1 MNEASVSRLVGHS
14 VIACAPLAGG
24 RNSRVSVAYC
34 DDGTTFIVK
43 EYAEPT
49 PEGRDRLAAEYDALE
64 WLAGHGETCTP
75 RPVACDASERIAI
88 YEHIVG
94 EPADTVPITAEDVD
108 QAVAFLIRL
117 DRMKSERDASRLPC
131 AAEACFSF
139 PEIVD
144 GIRGRFAAIC
154 ATDASLPVEIEARR
168 FLLERFLPRLDAVV
182 DSSLGLLADC
192 PWLTE
197 PIPKSD
203 WVLSPSDFGFHNAIR
218 RTDGRLAFV
227 DFEYFGWDDPAK
239 TIADFVLHPAM
250 HLDFALTKRFV
261 ESFCGALA
269 GRAMLARR
277 LPVAYA
283 LFGLKWCMILL
294 NEFIPEQR
302 ARRRFSGE
310 ARSEDDLLRGQ
321 LAKAEAML
329 DHVED
334 AFPGFPYHD

>member
-1 MNEASVSRLVGHS
+1 MTEMLVSRLVGHS
-14 VIACAPLAGG
+14 VIACSRLTGG

-34 DDGTTFIVK
+34 DDGTTFFIK

-49 PEGRDRLAAEYDALE
+49 PGGRDRLASEYNALE
-64 WLAGHGETCTP
+64 WLAAHGEPCTP
-75 RPVACDASERIAI
+75 KPVACDTTKRIAI
-88 YEHIVG
+88 YDHIPG
-94 EPADTVPITAEDVD
+94 ERADAVPIKADDID
-108 QAVAFLIRL
+108 QAVALLIRL
-117 DRMKSERDASRLPC
+117 DRMKSEPEAVRLPR

-144 GIRGRFAAIC
+144 GIRGRSAALSAADISSPVG
-154 ATDASLPVEIEARR
+154 ADALR
-168 FLLERFLPRLDAVV
+168 FLTARFLPRLDAVV
-182 DSSLGLLADC
+182 DSSAGLLAAC
-192 PWLTE
+192 PWLSE
-197 PIPKSD
+197 PLPESER
-203 WVLSPSDFGFHNAIR
+203 VLSPSDFGFHNAIR
-218 RTDGRLAFV
+218 RADGRLSFV

-239 TIADFVLHPAM
+239 TIADFLLHPAM
-250 HLDFALTKRFV
+250 HVEFDLKKRFV
-261 ESFCGALA
+261 EGYSAELA
-269 GRAMLARR
+269 NQAMLARR

-310 ARSEDDLLRGQ
+310 ARPEDDLLRGQ

-334 AFPGFPYHD
+334 TFPGFPYHD